1 MPDDV
6 DRDEQALLLREQGRS
21 FAGIA
26 RVLELADG
34 TEANA
39 TFNRAL
45 RRHTPGYQATLRS
58 REMARLDSLTER
70 LRNREGMSEE
80 VLAGLLVE
88 IERLRK
94 ALFVA

>member
-26 RVLELADG
+26 RALELANG
-34 TEANA
+34 IEATA
-39 TFNRAL
+39 AFNRAL
-45 RRHTPGYQATLRS
+45 RRHTPGYQVTLRNH
-58 REMARLDSLTER
+58 EMARLDALTER
-70 LRNREGMSEE
+70 LRQREGMNDEE
-80 VLAGLLVE
+80 LARLLVE
-88 IERLRK
+88 IKRLRK